1 MQDNNRPQLTEDLAL
16 LASAARSAGA
26 VAMRYFRQSPKVWWK
41 PGNSPVS
48 EADLA
53 VDNFLKA
60 ILLKER
66 PHYGWIS
73 EESLDDRPAQP
84 YERYF
89 VIDPIDGTRGF
100 LNGKSQ
106 WCISLAI
113 VEKDQ
118 PIAGVLEC
126 PALNEFYE
134 ASLNS
139 GAKLNGKMLLKAP
152 PRSTHLPLVSSP
164 AVVTNKLSPGFLEKA
179 ELVASPP
186 SLAYRLALLAKA
198 ALDIVLIRPNCHDWD
213 IAAANIILTETGACL
228 VDCRGVAVKYGK
240 APFSHQFLMAMRK
253 PHLDSML
260 DIVAAAKLS

>member
-1 MQDNNRPQLTEDLAL
+1 LQDNNRPSPAEDLAL

-26 VAMRYFRQSPKVWWK
+26 IALRYFQQSPKVWLK

-53 VDNFLKA
+53 VDDFLKA

-73 EESLDDRPAQP
+73 EESIDDRPTQP

-100 LNGKSQ
+100 LSGKRQ

-113 VEKDQ
+113 VENGQ
-118 PIAGVLEC
+118 PIAGVLKC
-126 PALNEFYE
+126 PALDEFYE
-134 ASLNS
+134 ASLHA
-139 GAKLNGKMLLKAP
+139 GAKLNGERLETAP
-152 PRSTHLPLVSSP
+152 NRCAHLPLLSSP
-164 AVVTNKLSPGFLEKA
+164 AVITNKLPPEFLEKV
-179 ELVASPP
+179 ELVASAP
-186 SLAYRLALLAKA
+186 SLAYRLAMLAKA
-198 ALDIVLIRPNCHDWD
+198 ALDIVLIRPDCHDWD
-213 IAAANIILTETGACL
+213 IAAADIILLESGARL
-228 VDCRGVAVKYGK
+228 VDYRGITVQYGQ
-240 APFSHQFLMAMRK
+240 APFSHRFLMAFRK
-253 PHLDSML
+253 PQLKTML